1 MSTVHYT
8 AHYCPL
14 EVTVCIGARA
24 RHCRVLGPLPGYAG
38 CEHCQV
44 PAPAL
49 LAADAGATPATGT
62 GTAAGAAPATGTA
75 VAETLS
81 AGVG

>member
-1 MSTVHYT
+1 MLS
-8 AHYCPL
+8 
-14 EVTVCIGARA
+14 EQD
-24 RHCRVLGPLPGYAG
+24 VLPRPRF
-38 CEHCQV
+38 
-44 PAPAL
+44 AL
-49 LAADAGATPATGT
+49 LPLQTRHPKSVGTKSIPESAGRDRAAAVAIAAIAADAGATPATGT